1 MATTTKLFWLLYSK
15 KLLVCYSREL
25 VYSTLEGLYSIV
37 TRSLKL
43 FWEKGEGINGVNRV
57 EGSKEPDLDRVNL
70 EWTLQVGGTEPD
82 QCLYI
87 LELKAR

>member
-1 MATTTKLFWLLYSK
+1 M
-15 KLLVCYSREL
+15 
-25 VYSTLEGLYSIV
+25 
-37 TRSLKL
+37 
-43 FWEKGEGINGVNRV
+43 NRV

-87 LELKAR
+87 LELKPR